1 MSNTDDIDK
10 FGHCIICH
18 KNLLTKRVVDGK
30 VVDMFLPIYS
40 DTMFLLSNGSQM
52 KVTICK
58 PCKESTDLNDSK
70 IRKNIMEAIMKG
82 WELETKLKV
91 EEKDANFTE
100 ENRKKYLDYMDKI
113 TIDQHSEYLDKYVIQ
128 TRQMELLNKS
138 VEDIKESIPQAEASN
153 VIN

>member
-52 KVTICK
+52 QVTICK